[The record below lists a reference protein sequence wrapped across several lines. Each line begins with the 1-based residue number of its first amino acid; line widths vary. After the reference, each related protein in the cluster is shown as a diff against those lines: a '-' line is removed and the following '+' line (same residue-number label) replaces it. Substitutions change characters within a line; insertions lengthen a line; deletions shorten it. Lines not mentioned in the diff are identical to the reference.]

1 MRLKCDG
8 KDGWVGWNEFDEEEQ
23 RTYGDQLLEIVEHL
37 WIADYH
43 SLNSMP
49 VEASEIDATEVH
61 TPELDE
67 RVYELERFVDG
78 LVVKRKAHEKRLA
91 NEEDPPDEKRLN
103 GERTALMTSTWLLN
117 EPSKQFKNA

>member
-1 MRLKCDG
+1 
-8 KDGWVGWNEFDEEEQ
+8 
-23 RTYGDQLLEIVEHL
+23 
-37 WIADYH
+37 
-43 SLNSMP
+43 MP

-91 NEEDPPDEKRLN
+91 NEEDPPDEKEVEWRKDCIDDLN
-103 GERTALMTSTWLLN
+103 LATERTQQTIQKMRELGQNDVSILLKRKEASN
-117 EPSKQFKNA
+117 